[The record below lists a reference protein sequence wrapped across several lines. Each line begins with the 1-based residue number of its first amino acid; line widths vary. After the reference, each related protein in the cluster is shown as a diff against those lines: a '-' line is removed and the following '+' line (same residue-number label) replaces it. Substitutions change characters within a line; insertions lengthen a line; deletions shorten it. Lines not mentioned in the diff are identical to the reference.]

1 MSKDSKTKIVSLSLD
16 PEMHEAVK
24 DAAKKLGHK
33 NVSQVMRD
41 LVSKFLA
48 LMVND
53 TDEIP
58 VIIRVP
64 GELVGDP
71 EGMRRWLKAKS
82 EAIADALL

>member
-1 MSKDSKTKIVSLSLD
+1 MSKDSKTKIVSLSLE

-41 LVSKFLA
+41 LVSKFLG
-48 LMVND
+48 LLVND
-53 TDEIP
+53 SDEIP

-64 GELVGDP
+64 RNLAGDNQAL
-71 EGMRRWLKAKS
+71 RKWLHAKS
-82 EAIADALL
+82 EAIADALA

>member
-1 MSKDSKTKIVSLSLD
+1 MSKDSKTKIVSLSLE

-41 LVSKFLA
+41 LVNKFLP
-48 LMVND
+48 LMLNEG
-53 TDEIP
+53 DEIP

-64 GELVGDP
+64 GRLVEDP
-71 EGMRRWLKAKS
+71 ESLRSWLKAKS
-82 EAIADALL
+82 EAIADALS

>member
-41 LVSKFLA
+41 LVTKFLP
-48 LMVND
+48 LLLNEG
-53 TDEIP
+53 DEIP

-64 GELVGDP
+64 GGLTEDP
-71 EGMRRWLKAKS
+71 KSLKEWLRAKS
-82 EAIADALL
+82 EAIADALS

>member
-1 MSKDSKTKIVSLSLD
+1 MSKDSKTKIVSLSLE

-41 LVSKFLA
+41 LVSKFLG
-48 LMVND
+48 LLVND
-53 TDEIP
+53 SDEIP

-64 GELVGDP
+64 GQLVNDP
-71 EGMRRWLKAKS
+71 EGLRQWLKAKS
-82 EAIADALL
+82 EAIADALV

>member
-24 DAAKKLGHK
+24 EAAKKLGHK

-41 LVSKFLA
+41 LVTRFLG
-48 LMVND
+48 LIVND
-53 TDEIP
+53 SDEIP

-64 GELVGDP
+64 GALANDP
-71 EGMRRWLKAKS
+71 EGMRRWLRAKA
-82 EAIADALL
+82 EAIADALA